1 MIDDI
6 DRTDA
11 IFLVARHGSDA
22 PQVAGTRSV
31 RAGHRGDRGEA
42 KRWRA
47 IGSFIQ
53 RTIR

>member
-11 IFLVARHGSDA
+11 IFLIARHGNEA
-22 PQVAGTRSV
+22 PHVAGTRSLC
-31 RAGHRGDRGEA
+31 AGHRGDPGEA

-47 IGSFIQ
+47 IRSFIQ
-53 RTIR
+53 RKIA